1 MQCALPSCSAAATR
15 KCAACKSLGYC
26 SREHQ
31 RSDWKDHKKVCQRIV
46 EAEAASGE
54 GGAAGGGAS
63 DSALEGKDAGG
74 GDGGEVAEQPTSVT
88 RHDTL
93 RAMMKEDAFDINM
106 TPCGPHGESALGF
119 SLSGGDEPID
129 EDAVKLVLGVPG
141 LDIHVT
147 TPEGQAALFIQCNL
161 GRSRNVEL
169 LLADGR
175 IDPNQ
180 RSTGTGESPLFTAAN
195 QGMDL
200 CVKLLLADP
209 RVDPNLANLQ
219 GYTPL
224 NAAANLGED
233 GCVALLLAD
242 ERVDVNRA
250 SAARGMTPLVSAC
263 VQLGQTFDQV
273 GAPEP
278 PTRCL
283 VLLLKSRRITPYYM
297 KESIAF
303 LRQRGMPTRRQI
315 ATAEAGGKPLA
326 PFHKTTRLLMP
337 VLEAELRGEH
347 RWCAWC
353 HKLTPDRDLDKCAGC
368 NEVSYC
374 RPLNRRQLE
383 GGHYSAGMSAEEIER
398 RQREIADCQ
407 RLDWKAE
414 HKHDCARFKAEAE
427 AAKEAETKAG
437 AAGGGRSGEG
447 AAGGGGGFKPAKIK
461 PNEKCP
467 CGSGKKYKKCHG
479 AN

>member
-1 MQCALPSCSAAATR
+1 MQCALPSCSEAAKR
-15 KCAACKSLGYC
+15 KCAACGSLGYC

-46 EAEAASGE
+46 KAEASSGE

-63 DSALEGKDAGG
+63 EAAAEGKDAGG
-74 GDGGEVAEQPTSVT
+74 GDGGEVAEPTPVA

-93 RAMMKEDAFDINM
+93 RAMMKDDAFDINT
-106 TPCGPHGESALGF
+106 TPCGPHGWCALNFALGF
-119 SLSGGDEPID
+119 GDEPID
-129 EDAVKLVLGVPG
+129 EDAVKLVLDAPG
-141 LDIHVT
+141 LNIHVT
-147 TPEGQAALFIQCNL
+147 GPAGQTVLWDQCSR

-180 RSTGTGESPLFTAAN
+180 RSTDKGRSPLLIAAN
-195 QGMDL
+195 MGMDL

-209 RVDPNLANLQ
+209 RVDTNLADLK

-224 NAAANLGED
+224 NIAANLGED
-233 GCVALLLAD
+233 GCVALLLED
-242 ERVDVNRA
+242 GRVEMNRTN
-250 SAARGMTPLVSAC
+250 ARGQTPLVSAC
-263 VQLGQTFDQV
+263 EKLAATFDQV

-283 VLLLKSRRITPYYM
+283 VLLLKSRRISNYYM
-297 KESIAF
+297 KENIAF
-303 LRQRGMPTRRQI
+303 MRRFMPTRRQI
-315 ATAEAGGKPLA
+315 ATAEAGGKPLHPKQKMA
-326 PFHKTTRLLMP
+326 RLLLP

-353 HKLTPDRDLDKCAGC
+353 LKLTPDRDLDKCARC

-383 GGHYSAGMSAEEIER
+383 GGHYSAGMTAEEIER
-398 RQREIADCQ
+398 RQKEIADCQ

-447 AAGGGGGFKPAKIK
+447 AAGGGGGGKPAKIK